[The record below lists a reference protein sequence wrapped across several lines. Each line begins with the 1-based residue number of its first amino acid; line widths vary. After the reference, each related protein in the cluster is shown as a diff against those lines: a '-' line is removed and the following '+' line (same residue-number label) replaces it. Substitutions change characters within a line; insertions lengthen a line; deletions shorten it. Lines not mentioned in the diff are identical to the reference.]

1 MQLTCIWSSVTD
13 HSSIILMPTVMHSN
27 MRAVSQ
33 LCLAAVAGHA
43 AIVDLSSAS
52 TKVG

>member
-13 HSSIILMPTVMHSN
+13 HSSIITMATITHST

-33 LCLAAVAGHA
+33 LCLAAVAGHT